1 MVETSQ
7 KENEETDKA
16 EKVALLSSSNG
27 NTGNETS
34 NGNGVNATSED
45 EEEATKT
52 LTHECSCPHHHEHQV
67 NIGLEDK
74 GLQLFQNYNFY
85 NFLKSMVSKKVDR
98 GLAT

>member
-7 KENEETDKA
+7 KENAETDKA

-27 NTGNETS
+27 NAGNETS
-34 NGNGVNATSED
+34 NGNGGNATSED